1 MAAHQQVGHESSR
14 DLGLD
19 HEIPA
24 ALGQSDPELLHL
36 SADVGRHYSC
46 AFAAHQSEAEAIHR
60 PTLIV
65 PRGERRIRQ

>member
-24 ALGQSDPELLHL
+24 AVGQGAPELMDL
-36 SADVGRHYSC
+36 SADVGRHFSC
-46 AFAAHQSEAEAIHR
+46 AFAAHRTEAGAIHR